1 MMKMSKIVL
10 FLGLFFLITIGI
22 KSGLAAQYEDSWI
35 FRSAVAPNQTM
46 WGTSSSGYDYLGN
59 FEKKS
64 DTLGTFIGVNYHF
77 KADPGM
83 VSGNVQGTVTAK
95 YDKIMN
101 GLGLQTISLSYAG
114 QDDESQISSNLGVK
128 LWGNAYAG
136 ADWLWFGKKYT
147 IGAQFFDIDLGT
159 KTDFT
164 TGLDHTVSDSSRY
177 NFLPLNADLILL
189 SGDLNFFLDNDIS
202 FTPKT
207 ISGTMK
213 YTHFETGIEKQVNVE
228 FGTDTD
234 LLDLEVDLDRAG
246 LWEFSL
252 EDFSLSDNTFN
263 HKIGPG
269 IEVGVGVP
277 ILSAEIKFE
286 ADFGISFGGGNFDLD
301 FLNHGYDGDPET
313 IDRLG
318 RFCVYVDPVPIPG
331 AFFLLGSGIIGLIG
345 LRRKTQGC

>member
-1 MMKMSKIVL
+1 MQKNKVCL
-10 FLGLFFLITIGI
+10 FLGIFLFLTVGVQ
-22 KSGLAAQYEDSWI
+22 SAWALQYEDSWI
-35 FRSAVAPNQTM
+35 FRSAVAPDQTM
-46 WGTSSSGYDYLGN
+46 WGTSSAGYDYSGN

-64 DTLGTFIGVNYHF
+64 GSLGTFIGVNYHF

-83 VSGNVQGTVTAK
+83 VSGNVQGSVTAK
-95 YDKIMN
+95 YDKIMK
-101 GLGLQTISLSYAG
+101 GLGPQTISLSYTG

-136 ADWLWFGKKYT
+136 ADWFWFGRKYT
-147 IGAQFFDIDLGT
+147 IGGQFFDINLGT

-164 TGLDHTVSDSSRY
+164 TGLDHTVSDSGRY
-177 NFLPLNADLILL
+177 DFLPLNVDLVLL
-189 SGDLNFFLDNDIS
+189 SGDLNFFLDNDIF

-213 YTHFETGIEKQVNVE
+213 YVHFETGIEREVDVE
-228 FGTDTD
+228 FGADTD
-234 LLDLEVDLDRAG
+234 LLDLEVDLDLPG
-246 LWEFSL
+246 MWEFSL

-263 HKIGPG
+263 QKIGPG

-277 ILSAEIKFE
+277 ILGAEIKFE
-286 ADFGISFGGGNFDLD
+286 ADFGIDFGGGDFALD
-301 FLNHGYDGDPET
+301 FLNHGDDGDSQT

-331 AFFLLGSGIIGLIG
+331 ALLLFGSGMIGLIG
-345 LRRKTQGC
+345 LRRKTQCN